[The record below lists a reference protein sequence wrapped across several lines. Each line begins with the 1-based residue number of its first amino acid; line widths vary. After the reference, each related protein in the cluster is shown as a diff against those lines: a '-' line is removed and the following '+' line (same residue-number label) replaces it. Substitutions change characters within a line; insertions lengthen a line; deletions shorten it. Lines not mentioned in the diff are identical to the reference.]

1 VDNDGPG
8 EKLALEAYQKL
19 ANASGK
25 KIAGIASACYID
37 ETGRF
42 LHYGDANKQFLTI
55 SCPDN
60 YEEVGNQGDHHEPW
74 ANADRHILEFSDAK
88 ISFVCATGGKAWR
101 KTLKNTFVCVPSLPT
116 GQV

>member
-1 VDNDGPG
+1 MDNDGPG

-25 KIAGIASACYID
+25 KIAGIASACYMD

-42 LHYGDANKQFLTI
+42 LHCGDANKQFLTI

-74 ANADRHILEFSDAK
+74 AKTVTYWNSAMQRFH
-88 ISFVCATGGKAWR
+88 SFVLLVERHGER
-101 KTLKNTFVCVPSLPT
+101 H
-116 GQV
+116 